1 MRGGACPAAAAS
13 WPSGRSDR
21 SATAAKACSS
31 QWRTR
36 GSAWHRR
43 ASRKSSTRST
53 RPRSTGS
60 GWGSR
65 SAGRSSRR
73 TADGFRPPRMP
84 APALRSNSS
93 SRQVWN
99 HEALGEVARVDRNV
113 PRPRASK
120 SVMLKGIGVSAGVA
134 QGTAYVVADGFRS
147 TVPQRRVRASELDG
161 ERARFDAAVARAD
174 TELLALQE
182 EVREN
187 IGPTQ
192 ADIFGAQR
200 LALGD
205 PFLREQ
211 VLRSAAEQ
219 RINVEAAVWE
229 VFDEYTRSLEV
240 ARDGHLRARAAD
252 IHDVRKRLLSA
263 LAEQGGLAVPK
274 IPEGAIVVS
283 AGLLPAGP

>member
-1 MRGGACPAAAAS
+1 
-13 WPSGRSDR
+13 
-21 SATAAKACSS
+21 
-31 QWRTR
+31 
-36 GSAWHRR
+36 
-43 ASRKSSTRST
+43 
-53 RPRSTGS
+53 
-60 GWGSR
+60 
-65 SAGRSSRR
+65 
-73 TADGFRPPRMP
+73 
-84 APALRSNSS
+84 
-93 SRQVWN
+93 
-99 HEALGEVARVDRNV
+99 
-113 PRPRASK
+113 
-120 SVMLKGIGVSAGVA
+120 VA

-174 TELLALQE
+174 AELLALQE

-219 RINVEAAVWE
+219 RINVEAAVSE

-263 LAEQGGLAVPK
+263 LAEQEGLAGPK

-283 AGLLPAGP
+283 EELLPSMTARLELDNVRAFVTERGNRFSHSSILARSLGTPRSPGWLPHRGRSRRAIGSSSMAWLGSCSSTRRRRSSASTIAWRQT